1 MEMGFEREHIE
12 RALRASYNNPDRAVE
27 YLMTGIPE
35 HLTRQQAPSQPRP
48 QQAAAGQPPSG
59 PSPGATGGAAAAA
72 PTQPGNLFDAAAAAA
87 QQGGGAR
94 GAAGARGAGGAE
106 VDAQGL
112 EALLAGQGEP
122 DEDGT
127 VALDLGDPQMLQQ
140 LRTLIEENPAALQPL
155 VQAIAQSNPGL
166 AQALAAN
173 PAAVL
178 NMLGG
183 MNPDGSEATEEEF
196 QLPSFNDLPV
206 EDRTAVETI
215 QAMGIPQDKAI
226 EAYLMCGKN
235 VEMAVQYYFEHENE
249 FQD

>member
-1 MEMGFEREHIE
+1 MEMGFERQQIE

-35 HLTRQQAPSQPRP
+35 HLTGQQAPPQPRA
-48 QQAAAGQPPSG
+48 QQPATGQPPSET
-59 PSPGATGGAAAAA
+59 PAAPTGGAAA

-94 GAAGARGAGGAE
+94 GGAGGRGAGGGDVPAG
-106 VDAQGL
+106 GL
-112 EALLAGQGEP
+112 ESLFAGQGEP

-166 AQALAAN
+166 AQALALN

-183 MNPDGSEATEEEF
+183 MNADGSEATEEEF
-196 QLPSFNDLPV
+196 QLPSFNDLPI

-226 EAYLMCGKN
+226 EAYMMCGKN